1 MNFSVLNK
9 IQQQAEEIKD
19 IIDQIKALEEGLNY
33 LNYPKHSMLL
43 LQAKIR
49 NMQLLKIKKKNFMEF
64 NFILKLLIRKME
76 KNLLATLSF

>member
-33 LNYPKHSMLL
+33 LKDSDKEKTRLTIERLYERLESDYPHWK
-43 LQAKIR
+43 
-49 NMQLLKIKKKNFMEF
+49 E
-64 NFILKLLIRKME
+64 
-76 KNLLATLSF
+76 

>member
-33 LNYPKHSMLL
+33 LKESDKEKTRLTIERLYERLESDYPHWK
-43 LQAKIR
+43 
-49 NMQLLKIKKKNFMEF
+49 E
-64 NFILKLLIRKME
+64 
-76 KNLLATLSF
+76 

>member
-33 LNYPKHSMLL
+33 LKESDKEKTRLTIQRLYERLESDYPHWK
-43 LQAKIR
+43 
-49 NMQLLKIKKKNFMEF
+49 E
-64 NFILKLLIRKME
+64 
-76 KNLLATLSF
+76 

>member
-33 LNYPKHSMLL
+33 LKESDKEKTRLTIQRLYERLESYYPHWK
-43 LQAKIR
+43 
-49 NMQLLKIKKKNFMEF
+49 E
-64 NFILKLLIRKME
+64 
-76 KNLLATLSF
+76 

>member
-33 LNYPKHSMLL
+33 LKESDKEKTRLTIQRLYEKLESDYPHWK
-43 LQAKIR
+43 
-49 NMQLLKIKKKNFMEF
+49 E
-64 NFILKLLIRKME
+64 
-76 KNLLATLSF
+76 

>member
-33 LNYPKHSMLL
+33 LKESDKEKTRLSIQRLYERLESDYPHWK
-43 LQAKIR
+43 
-49 NMQLLKIKKKNFMEF
+49 E
-64 NFILKLLIRKME
+64 
-76 KNLLATLSF
+76 

>member
-33 LNYPKHSMLL
+33 LNYPKHLFEYEAL
-43 LQAKIR
+43 FHLHNQV
-49 NMQLLKIKKKNFMEF
+49 N
-64 NFILKLLIRKME
+64 
-76 KNLLATLSF
+76 